1 MEKRMVHWQRYN
13 HDEEGFNY
21 LEIHEDGTLFDR
33 RFEKSAGDPHIYDE
47 TERKEWRPAAS
58 IIIERLDFPVPGKH
72 KEEDVAAHTEKVK
85 AFPVEEWQTARREAD
100 RHQDGSEDDMR
111 VDFHSL
117 LVIEKADLPPH
128 LQEVLKRTMYPIVK
142 FRIEKEEGVVLRKK
156 DPERLAVRFVPE
168 LNEHLYFYLHA
179 KEKHLATTGDR
190 LFALH
195 TQQCE
200 EGFCETDFEGYVE
213 SMVQAISADPERY
226 HDLMVRQR
234 NRRAMIDTDE
244 TGDLYPR

>member
-1 MEKRMVHWQRYN
+1 MEKRLVHWQRYDY
-13 HDEEGFNY
+13 DETGFNY
-21 LEIHEDGTLFDR
+21 LQIYEDGTLIDR
-33 RFEKSAGDPHIYDE
+33 RFQKKTAAPYLYVEEKRD
-47 TERKEWRPAAS
+47 ERKLKAA
-58 IIIERLDFPVPGKH
+58 IVIERLDFPTPGKH
-72 KEEDVAAHTEKVK
+72 QEEDIATHIEKVQT
-85 AFPVEEWQTARREAD
+85 FPVEEWPSARKEAE
-100 RHQDGSEDDMR
+100 RYQDDSKEDMS
-111 VDFHSL
+111 VDYHSL
-117 LVIEKADLPPH
+117 LVIEKEDLPKRLPV
-128 LQEVLKRTMYPIVK
+128 VLTRTMFPIVK

-195 TQQCE
+195 TRQCE
-200 EGFCETDFEGYVE
+200 EGFCETDFVTYVDN
-213 SMVQAISADPERY
+213 MVKNISEDPERY